1 MFNPRSTFRLVAVA
15 LLAAALSVLA
25 ACGSTKVYTADKT
38 VVYKGSI
45 YNLGNVSKIGTR
57 IDGQLPD
64 GENLSMTNMD
74 RKGVEKL
81 LDEHDE
87 ILVSTVFDLDDQE
100 MVYQRVRVDSWRD
113 YSKVVSNF
121 EKAGNKMTKFM
132 ADKKDTQLKL

>member
-1 MFNPRSTFRLVAVA
+1 MFIRHTSYRLVSVILLSA
-15 LLAAALSVLA
+15 LLSLLA

-38 VVYKGSI
+38 VVHKGSI

-64 GENLSMTNMD
+64 GEVVSMTNMD
-74 RKGVEKL
+74 RKEVESL

-87 ILVSTVFDLDDQE
+87 ILVSTVFDLDEQE
-100 MVYQRVRVDSWRD
+100 MVYQRVRVDSWRS
-113 YSKVVSNF
+113 YSQVVSSF
-121 EKAGNKMTKFM
+121 ESASKKMTRFM

>member
-1 MFNPRSTFRLVAVA
+1 MFNHRSTLRLVSVA
-15 LLAAALSVLA
+15 LLAAMLSLLA

-38 VVYKGSI
+38 VVYKNSI

-64 GENLSMTNMD
+64 GEDVSMTNMD
-74 RKGVEKL
+74 RKEVENL

-100 MVYQRVRVDSWRD
+100 LV
-113 YSKVVSNF
+113 
-121 EKAGNKMTKFM
+121 
-132 ADKKDTQLKL
+132 